1 MSKIYEV
8 EVEKIRVKYEKT
20 IGLINLNH
28 ILLDTQYF
36 SLGVYPHDKDL
47 FLHILEKEGKIR
59 IVYKDLDE
67 VLETCKFEEK
77 LSFENTSHIL
87 RFKDVEIEMCQ
98 ESSLESK
105 KLTFGLV
112 KTDNKELFITKET
125 AEEIKDLW
133 NSV

>member
-8 EVEKIRVKYEKT
+8 EVEKIRIKYEKT

-28 ILLDTQYF
+28 ILLNTLYF
-36 SLGVYPHDKDL
+36 SLSIYPHDTDI
-47 FLHILEKEGKIR
+47 FLNVLEKEGKIK
-59 IVYKDLDE
+59 ILYKNLDK
-67 VLETCKFEEK
+67 VLELCKFEEK
-77 LSFENTSHIL
+77 PSFENTSHIL

-98 ESSLESK
+98 EGSLKSK

-112 KTDNKELFITKET
+112 KVDNKELFITKET
-125 AEEIKDLW
+125 AEEIKYLW